1 MPISSWFLVCGGT
14 LRTENGTVTFPSNEG
29 GSNVQGM
36 DCGYRIQTT
45 AGKVMN
51 ISFTQL
57 RLRGP
62 ASYCPFDVVKVIQ
75 KISFEEKQ
83 WQLNILDSKSK
94 SITI

>member
-1 MPISSWFLVCGGT
+1 MCGGT

-62 ASYCPFDVVKVIQ
+62 ASYCPFDVVRVI
-75 KISFEEKQ
+75 K
-83 WQLNILDSKSK
+83 NSKSK
-94 SITI
+94 INGNSNRIILLIQNESYTIM

>member
-1 MPISSWFLVCGGT
+1 MYIVCGG
-14 LRTENGTVTFPSNEG
+14 RRSAENGTVTFPSNEG

-36 DCGYRIQTT
+36 DCGYTIRTT

-62 ASYCPFDVVKVIQ
+62 SSYCPYDVVKVR
-75 KISFEEKQ
+75 
-83 WQLNILDSKSK
+83 
-94 SITI
+94 

>member
-1 MPISSWFLVCGGT
+1 MCGGN

-57 RLRGP
+57 RLKGP

-83 WQLNILDSKSK
+83 WQFGLNYHS
-94 SITI
+94 

>member
-1 MPISSWFLVCGGT
+1 MCGGS

-62 ASYCPFDVVKVIQ
+62 ASYCPFDVVRVINNFLSQ
-75 KISFEEKQ
+75 INGNSDRIKYY
-83 WQLNILDSKSK
+83 
-94 SITI
+94 